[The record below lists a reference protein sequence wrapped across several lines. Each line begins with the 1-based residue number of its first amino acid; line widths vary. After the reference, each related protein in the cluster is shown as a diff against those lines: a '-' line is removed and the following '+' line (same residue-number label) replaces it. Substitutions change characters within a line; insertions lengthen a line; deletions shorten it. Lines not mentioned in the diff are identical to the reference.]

1 MFREDVKIKKTAER
15 MKTVSLFT
23 NDEKHEKGIA
33 FYHFIQPK
41 YHNINL
47 GEVANCLYWLFDLSS

>member
-41 YHNINL
+41 YHKFR
-47 GEVANCLYWLFDLSS
+47 EVANI